1 MRPVEFG
8 EALPPGTRLTLFSH
22 DKPDLS
28 FTVMERR
35 FERKMRLPFT
45 SLTVLHSGLTD
56 YNTSVIP
63 YRNQYDHGIVEGGNS
78 GSRKKR

>member
-1 MRPVEFG
+1 
-8 EALPPGTRLTLFSH
+8 LPSDDMERLKSLL
-22 DKPDLS
+22 DQLENLECGG
-28 FTVMERR
+28 VERR

-45 SLTVLHSGLTD
+45 SITVLHSGLTD